1 MEIFKALFL
10 NKETGGERRK
20 YFLQLLTN
28 DWKWP
33 ELIPGNGCFQTP
45 LGEPPPDILNAT
57 ISFVRL
63 NATYPPGGGCIYF
76 VY

>member
-33 ELIPGNGCFQTP
+33 ELIPGNGVSKP
-45 LGEPPPDILNAT
+45 HWESLL
-57 ISFVRL
+57 L
-63 NATYPPGGGCIYF
+63 TY
-76 VY
+76 